1 MVMPRLNPGLARLPA
16 PLMAAASNAGQR
28 AQQAYAATQIARR
41 VALAREVCP
50 QEYESGKPRFI
61 RFLGEAQVLLEPV
74 RRPRRKI
81 AIAPTANPQ
90 VVMLLPGF
98 GAHPMRMRYLAR
110 QMEAAGH
117 TAKRW
122 GLGFNWGP
130 TQQNFDAVEERLLQ
144 LHARHGRKVVLV
156 GWSLGGLYA
165 RLLARRM
172 PAQVRQVIT
181 LGSPITDKGR
191 ATNAGEIFE
200 FVSGTARTDRANRAL
215 LDELAT
221 PCPIPSSALYSR
233 SDGVCAWQVCR
244 EKPGAQREN
253 IEVYGSHCGLGVN
266 PSVIFAVADR
276 LAQTEGQW
284 RPFAPRGWASWVFPA
299 RGHA

>member
-1 MVMPRLNPGLARLPA
+1 MPRLNPGLARLPA

-165 RLLARRM
+165 REIAKRQPHAVAKVVSMGSPFSGSPRANNVWRAYQFITGHSVDAPPVAAELRVKPPVETVALWSANDGVIAPRCAAGRPGERDRAVALRCTHMGFTYDPQVVTTLLA
-172 PAQVRQVIT
+172 
-181 LGSPITDKGR
+181 
-191 ATNAGEIFE
+191 
-200 FVSGTARTDRANRAL
+200 
-215 LDELAT
+215 ELET
-221 PCPIPSSALYSR
+221 
-233 SDGVCAWQVCR
+233 
-244 EKPGAQREN
+244 
-253 IEVYGSHCGLGVN
+253 
-266 PSVIFAVADR
+266 
-276 LAQTEGQW
+276 T
-284 RPFAPRGWASWVFPA
+284 RG
-299 RGHA
+299 

>member
-1 MVMPRLNPGLARLPA
+1 MPRLNPGLARLPA

-41 VALAREVCP
+41 VALAREACP

-165 RLLARRM
+165 REIAKRQPHAVAKVVSMGSPFSGSPRANNVWRAYQFITGHSVDAPPVAAELRVKPPVETVALWSANDGVIAPRCAAGRPGERDRAVALRCTHMGFTYDPQVVTTLLA
-172 PAQVRQVIT
+172 
-181 LGSPITDKGR
+181 
-191 ATNAGEIFE
+191 
-200 FVSGTARTDRANRAL
+200 
-215 LDELAT
+215 ELET
-221 PCPIPSSALYSR
+221 
-233 SDGVCAWQVCR
+233 
-244 EKPGAQREN
+244 
-253 IEVYGSHCGLGVN
+253 
-266 PSVIFAVADR
+266 
-276 LAQTEGQW
+276 T
-284 RPFAPRGWASWVFPA
+284 RG
-299 RGHA
+299 

>member
-1 MVMPRLNPGLARLPA
+1 MPRLNPGLARLPA

-41 VALAREVCP
+41 VALAREACP

-74 RRPRRKI
+74 RRPRRKL

-117 TAKRW
+117 IAKRW

-165 RLLARRM
+165 REIAKRQPHAVAKVVSMGSPFSGSPRANNVWRAYQFITGHSVDAPPVAAELRVKPPVETVALWSANDGVIAPRCAAGRPGERDRAVALRCTHMGFTYDPQVVTTLLA
-172 PAQVRQVIT
+172 
-181 LGSPITDKGR
+181 
-191 ATNAGEIFE
+191 
-200 FVSGTARTDRANRAL
+200 
-215 LDELAT
+215 ELET
-221 PCPIPSSALYSR
+221 
-233 SDGVCAWQVCR
+233 
-244 EKPGAQREN
+244 
-253 IEVYGSHCGLGVN
+253 
-266 PSVIFAVADR
+266 
-276 LAQTEGQW
+276 T
-284 RPFAPRGWASWVFPA
+284 RG
-299 RGHA
+299 